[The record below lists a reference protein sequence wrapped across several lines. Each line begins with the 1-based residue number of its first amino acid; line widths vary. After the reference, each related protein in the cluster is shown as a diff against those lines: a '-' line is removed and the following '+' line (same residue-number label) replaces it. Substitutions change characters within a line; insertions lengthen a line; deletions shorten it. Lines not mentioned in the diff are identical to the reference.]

1 MSSEFRCPECGK
13 VLKPHCSL
21 WQKDMIHKLHTI
33 ADQNTTTTILRH
45 RPPDDSGGVRREKKE
60 EQKPE

>member
-33 ADQNTTTTILRH
+33 ADQNTTTILRH